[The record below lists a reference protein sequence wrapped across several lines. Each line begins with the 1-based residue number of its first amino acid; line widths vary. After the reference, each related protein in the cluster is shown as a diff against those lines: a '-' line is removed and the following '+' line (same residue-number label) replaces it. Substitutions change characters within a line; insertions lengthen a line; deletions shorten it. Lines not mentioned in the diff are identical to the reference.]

1 MQHIPIIYHAN
12 GIIVVNKPIGV
23 AMHTRSSEHSEDD
36 KFSSRDQNCENS
48 AQPSDKKQFDN
59 SGRQNKAGLGSAQS
73 KERIAE
79 LGQELGIVELLKRQ
93 LNLSKLF
100 LCHRLDT
107 GTSGC
112 LCLTENEQL
121 AAEIGLLFETRQ
133 VSKYYLALSDKKP
146 KKKQGLIIG
155 DMKNRRGGQHIL
167 LKTTDNPAVT
177 QFFSHS
183 AKQGMRGFLL
193 KPHSGKTHQIRVALK
208 SVGAP
213 ILGDSLYGGSS
224 ADRLYLHAF
233 MLSLP
238 LQNGTISFTAPLL
251 EGDEFNDDT
260 VKQWLLTVATP
271 DDFAWPALPSR
282 FVSNNATRAAGQPY

>member
-1 MQHIPIIYHAN
+1 MQHIPIIYQNN
-12 GIIVVNKPIGV
+12 GVIVVNKPVGI
-23 AMHTRSSEHSEDD
+23 AMHTTSPTHSEHGSKHCTRLETALGTE
-36 KFSSRDQNCENS
+36 RD
-48 AQPSDKKQFDN
+48 
-59 SGRQNKAGLGSAQS
+59 
-73 KERIAE
+73 AE
-79 LGQELGIVELLKRQ
+79 LISELEPELGIVELLKRQ
-93 LNLSKLF
+93 LNVPQLF

-112 LCLTENEQL
+112 LCLTDNEQL

-146 KKKQGLIIG
+146 QKKQGLIIG

-177 QFFSHS
+177 QFFSQS
-183 AKQGMRGFLL
+183 AKQGIRGFLL

-208 SVGAP
+208 SIGAP

-224 ADRLYLHAF
+224 ADRLYLHAY

-238 LQNGTISFTAPLL
+238 LQSGTVSVTAPLL
-251 EGDEFNDDT
+251 EGDEFNDET
-260 VKQWLLTVATP
+260 VKQWLLTVANP
-271 DDFAWPALPSR
+271 DNFAWPALPSR
-282 FVSNNATRAAGQPY
+282 YTHERAPNAVGKPS

>member
-1 MQHIPIIYHAN
+1 MQHIPIIYRDN
-12 GIIVVNKPIGV
+12 GVIVVNKPIGI
-23 AMHTRSSEHSEDD
+23 AMHTTSPTHSEHV
-36 KFSSRDQNCENS
+36 
-48 AQPSDKKQFDN
+48 AQLST
-59 SGRQNKAGLGSAQS
+59 GLGSGLGS
-73 KERIAE
+73 E
-79 LGQELGIVELLKRQ
+79 LGSELEPELGIVELLKRQ
-93 LNLSKLF
+93 LNVPQLF

-112 LCLTENEQL
+112 LCLTENEHL

-177 QFFSHS
+177 QFFSQS
-183 AKQGMRGFLL
+183 AKQGIRGFLL

-208 SVGAP
+208 SMGAP

-238 LQNGTISFTAPLL
+238 LKSGTKTFTAPLL
-251 EGDEFNDDT
+251 EGNEFSDDT

-282 FVSNNATRAAGQPY
+282 FVNNNATRAAGQPY

>member
-1 MQHIPIIYHAN
+1 MQHIPIIYQNN
-12 GIIVVNKPIGV
+12 GVIVVNKPVGI
-23 AMHTRSSEHSEDD
+23 AMHTTSPSHSEHGSKHCTKLETELGTELDAELSSELEPD
-36 KFSSRDQNCENS
+36 
-48 AQPSDKKQFDN
+48 
-59 SGRQNKAGLGSAQS
+59 
-73 KERIAE
+73 
-79 LGQELGIVELLKRQ
+79 LGIVELLKRQ
-93 LNLSKLF
+93 LNVPQLF

-112 LCLTENEQL
+112 LCLTENEHL

-177 QFFSHS
+177 QFFSQS

-208 SVGAP
+208 SIGAP
-213 ILGDSLYGGSS
+213 ILGDLLYGGSK

-238 LQNGTISFTAPLL
+238 LKSGTLTFTAPLL
-251 EGDEFNDDT
+251 EGDEFNNEN
-260 VKQWLLTVATP
+260 VQHWLSTVANP
-271 DDFAWPALPSR
+271 GSFAWPALPSR
-282 FVSNNATRAAGQPY
+282 LTLNNAPSAIGKPN

>member
-1 MQHIPIIYHAN
+1 MQHIPIIYRGK
-12 GIIVVNKPIGV
+12 GIIVVNKPVGV
-23 AMHTRSSEHSEDD
+23 AMHTRSSEHSEGD
-36 KFSSRDQNCENS
+36 KLSSHNLHDENT
-48 AQPSDKKQFDN
+48 AQTDNKKQFDN
-59 SGRQNKAGLGSAQS
+59 SGRQNEVGLESEHS

-79 LGQELGIVELLKRQ
+79 RGQKLGIVELLKRQ
-93 LNLSKLF
+93 LNVPQLY

-112 LCLTENEQL
+112 LCLTENEHL
-121 AAEIGLLFETRQ
+121 AAEIGLLFEARQ

-167 LKTTDNPAVT
+167 LKTTDNPAIT
-177 QFFSHS
+177 QFFSQS
-183 AKQGMRGFLL
+183 AKQGIRGFLL

-208 SVGAP
+208 SIGAP

-238 LQNGTISFTAPLL
+238 LKSGTLTFTAPLL
-251 EGDEFNDDT
+251 EGDEFNDAT
-260 VKQWLLTVATP
+260 VKQWLLTVANP
-271 DDFAWPALPSR
+271 DNFAWPALPSR
-282 FVSNNATRAAGQPY
+282 YSHDSSLSAAGQPN